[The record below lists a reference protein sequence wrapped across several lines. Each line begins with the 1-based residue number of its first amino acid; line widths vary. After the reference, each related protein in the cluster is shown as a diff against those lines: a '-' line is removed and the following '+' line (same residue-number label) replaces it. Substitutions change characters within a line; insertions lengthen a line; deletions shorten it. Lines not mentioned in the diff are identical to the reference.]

1 MQINDRDKNTSY
13 TEKFQYHIPCSF
25 AYKVIHIDDKFS
37 KPAVLHRR
45 KNAVN
50 RLIEAILEEYGYC
63 KKVIKNHFNKNLVM
77 SVEDERIFQA
87 SNKCWICKKLFT
99 DEDKKVRDH
108 VHITG
113 KYRDSAHPN
122 CNINLKLN
130 KKIPAIFRN
139 LRDYD
144 GHLVMQ

>member
-1 MQINDRDKNTSY
+1 MINLANQLFFIE
-13 TEKFQYHIPCSF
+13 EKMRS
-25 AYKVIHIDDKFS
+25 IDLLTQF
-37 KPAVLHRR
+37 LR
-45 KNAVN
+45 
-50 RLIEAILEEYGYC
+50 YGYC

-108 VHITG
+108 DHITG

-130 KKIPAIFRN
+130 KKVPAIFRN